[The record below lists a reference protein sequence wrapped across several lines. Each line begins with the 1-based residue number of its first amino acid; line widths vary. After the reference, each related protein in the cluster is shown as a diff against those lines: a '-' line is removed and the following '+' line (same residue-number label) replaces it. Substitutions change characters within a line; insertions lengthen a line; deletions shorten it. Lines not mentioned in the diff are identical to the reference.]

1 MLTREDRMTDF
12 DPLADLKPAAY
23 APFRNPRDYILSWTD
38 QIWIDKGL
46 GRLGEH
52 YADDIKV
59 HTAYGETY
67 DFDHVLTNSVQK
79 MSAFPNGGGGSGEDV
94 IWEQRGPMGFISSH
108 RVLKTGTN
116 LGHWTYGPPTGRN
129 WISRTIAHC
138 VVQDGKVVE
147 EWLVR
152 DEYAVLESLGV
163 DPERVATELAAA
175 SPVTGETLTISDEAG
190 PFAGKY
196 PNPART
202 GVSGARPDRFDDECQ
217 AIVEMYRD
225 VWDARRFDLA
235 TKYCDSKVVCHTVRL
250 RRAQGIDGY
259 QQQII
264 DLLAAFPDGKIE
276 IRDLVVCKSDELGTR
291 IAAIWV
297 LHGTYSGVPLYGA
310 PTGTPVKIL
319 GATHFEMKDGKI
331 LREWRLFDEIAV
343 LAQILSAR
351 KANAAAVDRGTA

>member
-1 MLTREDRMTDF
+1 MAAF
-12 DPLADLKPAAY
+12 DPLADLDPAAY
-23 APFRNPRDYILSWTD
+23 APFRDPRDYILSWTD
-38 QIWIDKGL
+38 QIWIERGL

-52 YADDIKV
+52 YAGDIKV

-94 IWEQRGPMGFISSH
+94 VWEQRGPMGFISSH

-116 LGHWTYGPPTGRN
+116 LGYWTYGPPTGRN

-138 VVQDGKVVE
+138 LVQDGKVVE

-163 DPERVATELAAA
+163 DPWAVAADLAQG
-175 SPVTGETLTISDEAG
+175 SPVTGEVMAISDDAG
-190 PFAGKY
+190 PFAGRY
-196 PNPART
+196 PVPTRE
-202 GVSGARPDRFDDECQ
+202 GVSGKRPERFDAACD
-217 AIVEMYRD
+217 AIVAMYD
-225 VWDARRFDLA
+225 EVWNSRRFDRA
-235 TKYCDSKVVCHTVRL
+235 ERYCDHKVVCHTVRL
-250 RRAQGIDGY
+250 HRAQGIDPY

-264 DLLAAFPDGKIE
+264 DLLAVFPDGRIE
-276 IRDLVVCKSDELGTR
+276 VRDLVVCDSPELGQR

-297 LHGTYSGVPLYGA
+297 LHGTYSGVPLYG
-310 PTGTPVKIL
+310 PVTRTPVKIM
-319 GATHFEMKDGKI
+319 GATHFEMRDGKI

-343 LAQILSAR
+343 MAQIAGAR
-351 KANAAAVDRGTA
+351 NNAAA